1 MNRTTPATDGQL
13 IEKNTERIEIK
24 EDGTLE
30 ITAVRPSDVGS
41 YSCVVTSPGGN
52 ETRSARLTVI
62 ELPFAPT
69 NGLLKLKA
77 IIIIQPSLITL
88 FLSQL
93 KLSDLIL

>member
-1 MNRTTPATDGQL
+1 MFFFNRTTPTTNGQL

-41 YSCVVTSPGGN
+41 YACVVTSPGGN
-52 ETRSARLTVI
+52 ETRSARLSVI

-69 NGLLKLKA
+69 NGQSRSNSNKFCNFKH
-77 IIIIQPSLITL
+77 QTD
-88 FLSQL
+88 QTYV
-93 KLSDLIL
+93 